1 MTPRCVYRLAIS
13 FAVFFAV
20 FFAVSA
26 WFLGGKLGLLAPRGF
41 VPPLVVRSTAP
52 AEGKASHIFCD

>member
-13 FAVFFAV
+13 FAVFC
-20 FFAVSA
+20 AVSA

-52 AEGKASHIFCD
+52 AEDKASHIFCD